1 MQGPNKKRKGRGITR
16 LDDIV
21 ARTPDMPKIKIIL
34 NEYGQPVG
42 KGYRKFSSFM
52 GCQVRTTLPIGCDDW
67 RLVDPEKKL

>member
-1 MQGPNKKRKGRGITR
+1 
-16 LDDIV
+16 
-21 ARTPDMPKIKIIL
+21 MPKIKIIL